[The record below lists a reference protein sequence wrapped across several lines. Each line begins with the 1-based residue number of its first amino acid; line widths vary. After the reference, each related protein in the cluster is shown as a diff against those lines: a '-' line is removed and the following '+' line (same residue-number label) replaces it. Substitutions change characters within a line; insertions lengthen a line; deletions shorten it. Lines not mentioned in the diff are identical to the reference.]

1 MQEVRNRLFIAVLL
15 GAFITS
21 FSASAINV
29 ALPIIGKEFHLSP
42 ILLSWLS
49 TLYLLSNAFFLLPFG
64 KIADIY
70 GRKRLFSIGLVV
82 FSIGSFISIL
92 AFNYDILVVSR
103 VIQGI
108 GGSILFATTPALVS
122 SVSLSSE
129 RGKNLGYYVTSVY
142 LGLSLGP
149 FLGGF
154 LTQYFS
160 WRSLFIFTLILGLI
174 SFILIL
180 FVKEEWKESNS
191 EKLDILGS
199 LLYAF
204 SVTFILSGLSRLND
218 KWGIIGIL
226 LGTFMLFLFYIVEKR
241 VSEPIFPINLLK
253 NKRFVF
259 SNLSALINY
268 GATSALSFLLSLYL
282 QNVRGISPN
291 SAGLVLSLQPISQVI
306 FSPWA
311 GRLSDKKD
319 PGVIASIGMLII
331 SSVIFFLSF
340 LSSDTPIFLILIS
353 GFILGFGFA
362 LFSSPNT
369 NAVMGSVDR
378 NLYGIA
384 SSTLATMRVIGQTL
398 SMALVNSAFSILLKD
413 TSSLDFSHNFMY
425 TFKILLYLFTVLGIV
440 GMWASSQRN
449 KNLLI

>member
-1 MQEVRNRLFIAVLL
+1 
-15 GAFITS
+15 
-21 FSASAINV
+21 
-29 ALPIIGKEFHLSP
+29 
-42 ILLSWLS
+42 
-49 TLYLLSNAFFLLPFG
+49 
-64 KIADIY
+64 
-70 GRKRLFSIGLVV
+70 V

-180 FVKEEWKESNS
+180 FMKEEWKESNS

-340 LSSDTPIFLILIS
+340 LSSDTPIFLILLS

-384 SSTLATMRVIGQTL
+384 SSTLATMRVIGQTF

-425 TFKILLYLFTVLGIV
+425 TFKILLYLFTVLGIL
-440 GMWASSQRN
+440 GMWASLQRN